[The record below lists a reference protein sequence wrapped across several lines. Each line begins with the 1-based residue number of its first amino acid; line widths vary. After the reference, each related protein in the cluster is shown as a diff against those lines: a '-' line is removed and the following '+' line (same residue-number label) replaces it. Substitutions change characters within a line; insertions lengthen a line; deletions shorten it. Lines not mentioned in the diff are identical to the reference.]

1 MKKVLKNS
9 KKTKKYLD
17 SLPKI
22 YLIGYWASAGIQE
35 YYFSNHNTQNGVP
48 LVWYFNDHNGEYE
61 RWYLKPIDCI
71 TTGHTFAWTTSK
83 AIAQEIADVY
93 NKFHMQLINK
103 GL

>member
-35 YYFSNHNTQNGVP
+35 YYFSNHNT
-48 LVWYFNDHNGEYE
+48 
-61 RWYLKPIDCI
+61 
-71 TTGHTFAWTTSK
+71 
-83 AIAQEIADVY
+83 
-93 NKFHMQLINK
+93 
-103 GL
+103 